1 MPNKRISM
9 RKLKEILRLSYQGLS
24 RRQIAHSCGVTH
36 PTVGSYLTRFARSGL
51 SWPLPDEL
59 TESELEQKLFPPRP
73 ASRSSEE
80 RTVPDWE
87 YVHLELKRKAV
98 TLQLLWQEYREQH
111 PTGYEYAWFCQQYRT
126 WKGKLDVS
134 MRQDHKAGEKLFV
147 DYAGMTIAVNDP
159 KTGEAR
165 DAQLFVATL
174 GASSYTYVEA
184 TWTQGREDWVESHM
198 RCFEFLGGVP
208 ELLVPD
214 NLKSAIKRPSRYDP
228 DINKSYGDLACHY
241 GTAVIPARVR
251 RPKDKSKVEISVC
264 VTERW
269 ILAALRNREFLSL
282 SELNAVIKEKLEGLN
297 NRPFKKLPGCRRSH
311 FEQLD
316 QPALKPLPARP
327 HEFTE
332 WAKVRVNKDYHVS
345 FEKHHY
351 SVPYALMGR
360 QLDLRATKR
369 IVECLHRGE
378 RVASHPRSPGPGQGG
393 HTTAP
398 EHMPE
403 SHRKHRDW
411 SPHGM
416 SQWALKQGPETQTCI
431 EEIMA
436 SCSHPQQALRA
447 CQGIQRLGEAY
458 GKDRLEAACRRAL
471 HFKAIRY
478 RSVESILKH
487 RLDEQSLEP
496 EQESNLPEDHDNVR
510 GSDYYH

>member
-1 MPNKRISM
+1 MPNIRISM
-9 RKLKEILRLSYQGLS
+9 RKLKKILRLSDQGLS
-24 RRQIAHSCGVTH
+24 HRQIAQSSGVARR
-36 PTVGSYLTRFARSGL
+36 TVSNYLARFARSDL
-51 SWPLPDEL
+51 SWPLPDEM

-73 ASRSSEE
+73 ASRSTEE
-80 RTVPDWE
+80 RAVPDWQL
-87 YVHLELKRKAV
+87 VHRELKRKAV

-111 PTGYEYAWFCQQYRT
+111 PTGYEYAWFCRHYRV

-147 DYAGMTIAVNDP
+147 DYAGMAIAVNDP
-159 KTGEAR
+159 KTGEVR

-184 TWTQGREDWVESHM
+184 TWTQGLEDWVESHM

-214 NLKSAIKRPSRYDP
+214 NLKSAVTRPHRYDP
-228 DINKSYGDLACHY
+228 DVNQSYEDMARHY
-241 GTAVIPARVR
+241 GTTVIPARVR

-297 NRPFKKLPGCRRSH
+297 NRPFKKLAGCRRSH

-332 WAKVRVNKDYHVS
+332 WAKVRVRMDYHVT

-351 SVPYALMGR
+351 SVPYALAGR
-360 QLDLRATKR
+360 QLDVRATKR

-378 RVASHPRSPGPGQGG
+378 RVASHRRSPGQGG

-403 SHRKHRDW
+403 SHRKYGDW
-411 SPHGM
+411 SPHRM
-416 SQWALKQGPETQTCI
+416 SQWARKQGPETQTCI

-436 SCSHPQQALRA
+436 TSNHPQQALRA
-447 CQGIQRLGEAY
+447 CQGILRLGETY
-458 GKDRLEAACRRAL
+458 GKERLEAACRRAL
-471 HFKAIRY
+471 HFKTIRY

-496 EQESNLPEDHDNVR
+496 EQASDLPADHDNVR
-510 GSDYYH
+510 GADYYH